1 MMEAVIDNLKKRRK
15 INRRKNTDSAS
26 LLAQAITET
35 IKGLSESSRVELRI
49 AGTSQDAVM
58 NQDAM
63 IDTARARTRALALEQ
78 AAATKAL
85 FAQWQAEDATDDPE
99 ELKRRDAEMLEL
111 QHAMNENRKATGE
124 RIPFPEL
131 ETRA

>member
-1 MMEAVIDNLKKRRK
+1 
-15 INRRKNTDSAS
+15 
-26 LLAQAITET
+26 
-35 IKGLSESSRVELRI
+35 
-49 AGTSQDAVM
+49 M

-85 FAQWQAEDATDDPE
+85 FSQWATEDATDDPE
-99 ELKRRDAEMLEL
+99 ELQRRTQEHLEL

-124 RIPFPEL
+124 RLPFPEL
-131 ETRA
+131 EVRTSAELENAA